1 MQIHQGEGDGL
12 TSAAGENLQSPYS
25 LQNASHLL
33 LFFRVGPQKKE
44 HVKKIK
50 LFLWTFFW
58 GEGEGLFWFLFR
70 EDSELLS
77 TVTNLAIIKY
87 TVK

>member
-1 MQIHQGEGDGL
+1 MD
-12 TSAAGENLQSPYS
+12 
-25 LQNASHLL
+25 
-33 LFFRVGPQKKE
+33 FFFGGGGGGGV
-44 HVKKIK
+44 
-50 LFLWTFFW
+50 
-58 GEGEGLFWFLFR
+58 LFWVLFR